1 MSSPDTAI
9 ADRPREI
16 REPIRALV
24 VSVCSVVVGAVV
36 VMAIVSV
43 RHAGQPEYGL
53 PAIAV
58 VVVFAASLLALVG
71 AVVVGW
77 TTQPMLALLCSL
89 ATLLVVSGI
98 LAILSIGLV
107 LLIGAAPVVIAAVRR
122 AQRTSSPGAVLG
134 GIAMTL
140 GLTVGLVVALQQP
153 LVECSKNGVRT
164 SSHTWWGGG
173 GGSSSSGSIVG
184 SADRSISGTVSFGSH
199 GYSYTCRDGHLTAFT
214 KS

>member
-9 ADRPREI
+9 AERPREI
-16 REPIRALV
+16 RGPIRALV

-43 RHAGQPEYGL
+43 RHAGQPEYDL

-89 ATLLVVSGI
+89 ATLLVVGGI

-107 LLIGAAPVVIAAVRR
+107 LLIGAVPVVIAAVRR

-140 GLTVGLVVALQQP
+140 GLVVALQQP

-164 SSHTWWGGG
+164 SSRTWWGGG

-199 GYSYTCRDGHLTAFT
+199 SYSYTCRDGHLTAFT